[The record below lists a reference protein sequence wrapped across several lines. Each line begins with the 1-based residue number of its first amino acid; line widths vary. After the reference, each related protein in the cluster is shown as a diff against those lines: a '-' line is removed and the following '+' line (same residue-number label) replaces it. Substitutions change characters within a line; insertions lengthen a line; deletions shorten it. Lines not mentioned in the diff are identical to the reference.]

1 MYDFSLIGN
10 CQISALIKQDTS
22 IVWLCM
28 PRPDSDPIFGKLL
41 DPDGG
46 FFSISMDGPVHSE
59 QSYRPNTAILESRLS
74 TDDGQKISV
83 TDFAPRFE
91 QYGRMYRPAALM
103 RIVKP
108 EGGRPRIRVCC
119 QPVAG
124 WSKEPL
130 RAQRFNSHVRY
141 EHPMGGLRLVTNI
154 PLTYLM
160 DGQSFFLDEPAYF
173 ALLWDM
179 PLEDDL
185 TQVVQSF
192 MSKTERYWQTWV
204 KHCTIPVLFQ
214 KEVIRSAITLKL
226 HCYEDTGAI
235 LAATTTSLPE
245 TFGKERNWDY
255 RFCWLRDTFFT
266 LSAFNNLGHFEE
278 MEGFFKFL
286 INIVRFDHDLAPVYA
301 LDQNLPLPERWH
313 QEWAGYM
320 DSRPVRTGNAAALQ
334 QQHDA
339 YGEMILTLAPIYF
352 DERFVSL
359 RSPHLNVLMDW
370 LTERCMQS
378 IGQPDAGLWE
388 LRGTKIEHTFTNLM
402 CWAGL
407 DRSLKIRQA
416 GQLGP
421 AAQLTIDRI
430 AEARQK
436 AMDHIRSATQ
446 DLVVYN
452 SPVDNTL
459 DASMLMMPILRFPD
473 MEINQATVQAIASK
487 LGAKGLREDAGML
500 LYRYLRE
507 DDFGQPQDAFLVC
520 SFWLAHAYAAIGR
533 KEEGRDLLQKLT
545 HYATTQGLYPEHV
558 TLGHPTHHSGNFPQ
572 TYSHVGLINAAF
584 ALSPN
589 WSEVL

>member
-10 CQISALIKQDTS
+10 CQISALIKQDSS

-28 PRPDSDPIFGKLL
+28 PRPDSDPIFGQLL
-41 DPDGG
+41 DPEGG
-46 FFSISMDGPVHSE
+46 FFSISLDGPTQTE
-59 QSYRPNTAILESRLS
+59 QAYRPNTAILESRLS
-74 TDDGQKISV
+74 TDDGQKIVV

-103 RIVKP
+103 RVVEP
-108 EGGRPRIRVCC
+108 QGGRPRIRVSC
-119 QPVAG
+119 QPISG
-124 WSKEPL
+124 WTKEPL

-141 EHPMGGLRLVTNI
+141 EHPQGGLRLVTNI
-154 PLTYLM
+154 PLTYLI

-185 TQVVQSF
+185 TSVVQNF
-192 MSKTERYWQTWV
+192 LAKTERYWQTWV

-235 LAATTTSLPE
+235 LAATTTSMPE

-301 LDQNLPLPERWH
+301 LDQSLPLPERWH
-313 QEWAGYM
+313 QQWAGYM

-359 RSPHLNVLMDW
+359 RSPHLNALMDW

-407 DRSLKIRQA
+407 DRVLKIRQA

-421 AAQLTIDRI
+421 SAQLTLDRI
-430 AEARQK
+430 DQARQK
-436 AMDHIRSATQ
+436 ALEHIRAATH
-446 DLVVYN
+446 DMVVYN
-452 SPVDNTL
+452 SPIDNTL

-473 MEINQATVQAIASK
+473 ADSNRATVHSIASK
-487 LGAKGLREDAGML
+487 LGAQGLKDDAGLL

-520 SFWLAHAYAAIGR
+520 SFWLAHAYATVGE
-533 KEEGRDLLQKLT
+533 KERGRDLLQKLT
-545 HYATTQGLYPEHV
+545 RYATPQGLYPEHV
-558 TLGHPTHHSGNFPQ
+558 TLGHASAHSGNFPQ

-584 ALSPN
+584 ALSPD
-589 WSEVL
+589 WREVL